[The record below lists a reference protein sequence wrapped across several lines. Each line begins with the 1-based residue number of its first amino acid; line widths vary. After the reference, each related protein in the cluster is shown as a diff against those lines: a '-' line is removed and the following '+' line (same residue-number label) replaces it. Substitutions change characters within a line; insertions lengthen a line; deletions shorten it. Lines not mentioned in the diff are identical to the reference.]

1 MSLIKSFLF
10 LSGAFILGVFLGSFF
25 NDWPKILFLILA
37 AIGAAFFIFKKKK
50 LAVLILVFTL
60 GFFWI
65 INSNNFGDFYILN
78 SDVQETVL
86 EGQIVDEIKIYN
98 KSIRFVFE
106 IKKMGDRFVKDKILI
121 TAGRYP
127 EYEYGDVLKIAGKL
141 KEPEN
146 GSFDIKT
153 YLAKDDI
160 YTIMDFPRIELLKRG
175 GGNLV
180 YKLLFAFKNKFENVI
195 EIGLSEP
202 SASLMKGILFGD
214 RLPADLKEAFV
225 KTGVAHI
232 TALSGFNISIIALF
246 LFAIFDYFMISRTIS
261 FYLSI
266 IFIVLFTL
274 MTGASA
280 SVVRA
285 AIMGILFIMA
295 RKTGR
300 PYTAIYALI
309 FAGVI
314 MVVLNPKV
322 LVFDLG
328 FQLSFLSS
336 LGLIYLYPILEN
348 KFSGLPD
355 FISIKEYLGATLASQ
370 IFVLPLLV
378 YRFGQLSLIAPL
390 ANILILPAVPLS
402 MLLGFLGGFVGM
414 VSITAAKFIFLFAF
428 IFLEYMI
435 KVAQFLAS
443 FSYSAIYLG
452 SVSIIF
458 VIFYY
463 FALAVFIKNSVK

>member
-1 MSLIKSFLF
+1 MKKIFTFFSI
-10 LSGAFILGVFLGSFF
+10 AFILG
-25 NDWPKILFLILA
+25 A
-37 AIGAAFFIFKKKK
+37 AIGSFLTIGYFYFFIILAFLTSIFLFFKKIKIIFFILTFIIGFF
-50 LAVLILVFTL
+50 LAVS
-60 GFFWI
+60 G
-65 INSNNFGDFYILN
+65 NNLGDFHVSRYN
-78 SDVQETVL
+78 GQEIFL
-86 EGQIVDEIKIYN
+86 EGQIIDEIKIYDN
-98 KSIRFVFE
+98 SIRFIFFAE
-106 IKKMGDRFVKDKILI
+106 KIGNIKIEGKILI

-127 EYEYGDVLKIAGKL
+127 EYEYGDRLKISGKL
-141 KEPEN
+141 KESES
-146 GSFDIKT
+146 GSFDIKF

-160 YTIMDFPRIELLKRG
+160 YSVMDFPKIELIEKKG
-175 GGNLV
+175 GSLI
-180 YKLLFAFKNKFENVI
+180 YKSLFAFKNRFENVI
-195 EIGLSEP
+195 EQGLSEP

-214 RLPADLKEAFV
+214 RLPADLKSAFV

-232 TALSGFNISIIALF
+232 TALSGFNVSIIALF
-246 LFAIFDYFMISRTIS
+246 LFALFDYFMVIRAVS

-266 IFIVLFTL
+266 ILIVLFTL

-285 AIMGILFIMA
+285 AIMGILFITA
-295 RKTGR
+295 RKIGR

-328 FQLSFLSS
+328 FQLSFLST

-348 KFSGLPD
+348 KLSGLPN
-355 FISIKEYLGATLASQ
+355 FFSLKEYLGATLASQ
-370 IFVLPLLV
+370 IFVLPLLI
-378 YRFGQLSLIAPL
+378 YNFGQLSLIAPL

-402 MLLGFLGGFVGM
+402 MLLGFLSGFIGL

-435 KVAQFLAS
+435 KVAEFLAS

-452 SVSIIF
+452 SISIIF

-463 FALAVFIKNSVK
+463 FVLAIFIKNSVK